1 MRIPCDLIQDLLP
14 LYHDEVCS
22 SDSRTLVEEH
32 LLECP
37 ACCQVLD
44 DLHEK
49 VEHPL
54 EDWSEIQALQ
64 KTWQKDK
71 MRTRRIRITLVLISV
86 FVLVSPLWL
95 TLPKNQ
101 PVPSEEIEISQV
113 CQLKDGTIVFHM
125 YIDDGKV
132 LEEITYDFGEDG
144 CYYITPKHS
153 ILEAK
158 RNTEHGLF
166 NAYHSFYVYEDG
178 AFEDAFPEV
187 AADFY
192 IKSVPAVYVG
202 VPGDAVLVWK
212 QGKTI
217 PKATP
222 AMEKM
227 MKGRSWSMFSDVHT
241 IDWDAYA
248 AYLER
253 TLGDEM
259 FRKEGIP

>member
-1 MRIPCDLIQDLLP
+1 MRLPCDLIQDLLP

-22 SDSRTLVEEH
+22 PDSCTLVEAH
-32 LLECP
+32 LSECP
-37 ACCQVLD
+37 ACCRALD

-49 VEHPL
+49 VEHPV
-54 EDWSEIQALQ
+54 EDWSEMRELQ

-71 MRTRRIRITLVLISV
+71 MRNRRIRIILVLLSV
-86 FVLVSPLWL
+86 FVFLSPLWL

-101 PVPSEEIEISQV
+101 PVPAENIEISQV

-132 LEEITYDFGEDG
+132 LEEISYGFGEDG

-166 NAYHSFYVYEDG
+166 NAYHSFYVYEEWDLEDG
-178 AFEDAFPEV
+178 TPQV
-187 AADFY
+187 SADFY
-192 IKSVPAVYVG
+192 IKSVPAVYAG
-202 VPGDAVLVWK
+202 TPGDAVLVWK
-212 QGKTI
+212 QGKPI

-222 AMEKM
+222 SMEEM
-227 MKGRSWSMFSDVHT
+227 MEGRSWSLFSNVHT
-241 IDWDAYA
+241 IDWDEYD
-248 AYLER
+248 AYLEQ